1 MTPPLAELL
10 ARRRD
15 VYVGWLKEACAIPS
29 HAGDPEGLDAMR
41 AWLAQRLAAVGA
53 EVEIVPAGDAP
64 AAVFAQA
71 SAGERTLL
79 LYGHYDVEPP
89 GSLAAWSSPPFAA
102 AERDGRIVAR
112 GAADNK
118 GDLVARIAALD
129 ALAAAGGL
137 PVAVKLLVEGAEET
151 GSPGLADVVARLGGR
166 LAADGCVWEGAGRDG
181 DGRPLVQLG
190 VKGMLAVEL
199 RCRSHGEEM
208 HSGFAG
214 LVESPAWRLVQ
225 ALASLRDAD
234 GRVRIAGFY
243 DDVAPPSE
251 QERRLLD
258 RYPLSTGAPGEPADR
273 DEVAAL
279 FGAPTCNVSAIR
291 TSGGD
296 VPHRCIVPTEAAA
309 DVDLRLVPGQD
320 PRTVLDR
327 LRVHL
332 RAGGF
337 DDVEV
342 LPWTLEPAVSGP
354 PDSALARAVA
364 RAAERTFGQPPVVAP
379 RSPGTGPL
387 AALATVA
394 GPVVEPPGVWR
405 PDANIHAPD
414 ESCRIDDFLAAIA
427 WTADCLQQFASLDA
441 PPGAPA

>member
-1 MTPPLAELL
+1 MPALEQLL

-41 AWLAQRLAAVGA
+41 AWLAERLAAVGA
-53 EVEIVPAGDAP
+53 EVEVVPAGDAP

-71 SAGERTLL
+71 GAGERTLL

-118 GDLVARIAALD
+118 GDLVARLAALD
-129 ALAAAGGL
+129 ALGAAGGL
-137 PVAVKLLVEGAEET
+137 PVTVKLLVEGAEET
-151 GSPGLADVVARLGGR
+151 GSPGLAEVVARLGAR

-199 RCRSHGEEM
+199 RCHSHGEEM
-208 HSGFAG
+208 HSAFAG

-243 DDVAPPSE
+243 DDVVPPSE

-258 RYPLSTGAPGEPADR
+258 RYPLSPGVAGEPADR
-273 DEVAAL
+273 EEVAVL

-296 VPHRCIVPTEAAA
+296 VAHRCIVPTEAAA

-320 PRTVLDR
+320 PQTVLDQLGR
-327 LRVHL
+327 HL
-332 RAGGF
+332 RAAGF
-337 DDVEV
+337 DDVEAI
-342 LPWTLEPAVSGP
+342 PWTLEPAVSGSP
-354 PDSALARAVA
+354 NSPLARAVSL
-364 RAAERTFGQPPVVAP
+364 AAERTFGQPPVVAP
-379 RSPGTGPL
+379 RSPGTGPV
-387 AALATVA
+387 AALAAVA

-414 ESCRIDDFLAAIA
+414 ESCRIDDFLATIA
-427 WTADCLQQFASLDA
+427 WTADCLQQFANLDA
-441 PPGAPA
+441 SPGAPG